1 MRERVTL
8 TLKEQARVKVLTMV
22 IEGRCESAEAAQLLQ
37 MSVRHLLRLKRAF
50 REEGPA
56 AVAHG
61 NRGRRPGHAIQEELR
76 REILELASTAYAGY
90 NHTHLTEA
98 LEESHGISL
107 SRRSVSRILTAAG
120 LRRPRS
126 GGDGHHPHPR
136 SLTAG
141 QGPRGALLGNAAGPS
156 REGVAQG
163 GRTNPGGR

>member
-37 MSVRHLLRLKRAF
+37 MSVRHLLRVSRAF
-50 REEGPA
+50 REEGAA
-56 AVAHG
+56 AVAEG

-107 SRRSVSRILTAAG
+107 SRRP
-120 LRRPRS
+120 RPPRLPGARGRS
-126 GGDGHHPHPR
+126 GLPHAPPR
-136 SLTAG
+136 DRPQARD
-141 QGPRGALLGNAAGPS
+141 PRRLVQRPS
-156 REGVAQG
+156 RHLPAQRQG
-163 GRTNPGGR
+163 GVDAHGAA